1 MLTDKQQNQII
12 KKALGNKR
20 NLFIA
25 VITGDSHPETAIEVE
40 QDGKKYYVTLK
51 FGDFACIYLN

>member
-1 MLTDKQQNQII
+1 MLTEKQQNQII
-12 KKALGNKR
+12 KKALGNKK

-25 VITGDSHPETAIEVE
+25 VITGTPHPDTAIEVDLGE
-40 QDGKKYYVTLK
+40 NKYYVTLQ